1 MTMLGEDRSFWVGLR
16 NGIAISVWLWA
27 FLLWLVR
34 LSDRRWAVIGKCS
47 IVCLVL
53 VEFTNGRRDYLSP
66 EGWRYFALRGEVKRV
81 IESETILVRES
92 GKAPLVPAYS
102 RT

>member
-1 MTMLGEDRSFWVGLR
+1 
-16 NGIAISVWLWA
+16 
-27 FLLWLVR
+27 
-34 LSDRRWAVIGKCS
+34 VIGKCS